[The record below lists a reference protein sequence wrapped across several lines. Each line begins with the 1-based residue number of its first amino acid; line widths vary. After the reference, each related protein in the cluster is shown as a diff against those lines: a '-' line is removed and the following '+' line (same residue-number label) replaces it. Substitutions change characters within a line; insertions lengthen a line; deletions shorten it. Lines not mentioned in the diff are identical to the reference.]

1 MSEFREKLLSVGF
14 IEGRKRPREYRG
26 DDGVRVKE
34 VTDDA
39 GNLTR
44 LHNTGDTER
53 QDVELRPKTVTLAD
67 GRVLTHRED
76 RK

>member
-1 MSEFREKLLSVGF
+1 VTEEERAAFREKIRSVGV
-14 IEGRKRPREYRG
+14 ISGHPRPREFRR

-34 VTDDA
+34 VTDEA

-53 QDVELRPKTVTLAD
+53 QDVEIRPQTVVQRMT
-67 GRVLTHRED
+67 
-76 RK
+76 